1 MPTIVPK
8 QRIKASKIFD
18 RMPMPD
24 LISLKENVKSQEGE
38 KNRVTY
44 LFRKLSLP
52 TGYIQVWRRNE

>member
-1 MPTIVPK
+1 
-8 QRIKASKIFD
+8 
-18 RMPMPD
+18 MPMPD